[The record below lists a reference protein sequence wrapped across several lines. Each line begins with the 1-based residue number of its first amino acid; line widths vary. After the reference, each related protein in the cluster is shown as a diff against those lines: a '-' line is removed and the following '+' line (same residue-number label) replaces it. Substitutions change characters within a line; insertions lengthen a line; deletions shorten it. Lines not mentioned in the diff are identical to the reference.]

1 MSKIVTDDN
10 PLEPKSEM
18 LKIVNLEFVE
28 KNYPHERQ
36 SIVDGLIRT
45 GSVMNI
51 IAAPKVGKSFIASNL
66 AMCLITGSDFLG
78 FPVARQGRTLVV
90 DNELHLETLSY
101 RYRAT
106 RTAMNVPE
114 DQRHMI
120 DMLSLRGVP
129 CDIPMLHKHIGG
141 TRPGHYSAII
151 LDAFYKLIPS
161 GISEND
167 NTAMGG
173 IYTQL
178 ERLATEMDCAV
189 VVIHHSSK
197 GFQGDKSLSDVGAG
211 AGTISRS
218 VDAHMVIRPHET
230 PGMCVCEA
238 LVRSW
243 KQPDPR
249 TIQFQFPVW
258 RVVAEEQPIVQQ
270 PKAPGAEKRAAEERE
285 TDRVIKDAIASEPLT
300 EKQIMDCTGIS
311 KAKVQAS
318 LRRIGAEIRETG
330 QTHRGLGWAKWGMPV
345 EIINGSEW
353 TGL

>member
-1 MSKIVTDDN
+1 MPKYVTDDN

-18 LKIVNLEFVE
+18 LKIVNLEYIE

-78 FPVARQGRTLVV
+78 FPIARQGKTLVV

-120 DMLSLRGVP
+120 DILSLRGIP
-129 CDIPMLHKHIGG
+129 CDIPMLQKHVGG

-230 PGMCVCEA
+230 PGYCVCEA

-243 KQPDPR
+243 KQPEPR
-249 TIQFQFPVW
+249 TIQFNFPVW
-258 RVVAEEQPIVQQ
+258 RVVTDEKPIVQQ
-270 PKAPGAEKRAAEERE
+270 PKSPGAEKRAAEERE
-285 TDRVIKDAIASEPLT
+285 TDRVVKDTLTSGDLT
-300 EKQIMDCTGIS
+300 EKQISDITGIS
-311 KAKVQAS
+311 RPKVKAA
-318 LRRIGAEIRETG
+318 LLRIGAIITETG
-330 QTHRGLGWAKWGMPV
+330 QTQRGTGWAKYSNPP
-345 EIINGSEW
+345 EFTNGSDW
-353 TGL
+353 TG

>member
-1 MSKIVTDDN
+1 MPKYVTDDN

-18 LKIVNLEFVE
+18 LKIVNLEYIE

-78 FPVARQGRTLVV
+78 FPIARQGKTLVV

-120 DMLSLRGVP
+120 DILSLRGIP
-129 CDIPMLHKHIGG
+129 CDIPMLQKHVGG

-167 NTAMGG
+167 NKTVYIGDAAVTVAGG
-173 IYTQL
+173 FEIVKN
-178 ERLATEMDCAV
+178 AV
-189 VVIHHSSK
+189 VPVKIAN
-197 GFQGDKSLSDVGAG
+197 GDKVSSRGRSLSRRA
-211 AGTISRS
+211 SPR
-218 VDAHMVIRPHET
+218 
-230 PGMCVCEA
+230 
-238 LVRSW
+238 RSW
-243 KQPDPR
+243 LGIGGLRQG
-249 TIQFQFPVW
+249 
-258 RVVAEEQPIVQQ
+258 VASACP
-270 PKAPGAEKRAAEERE
+270 
-285 TDRVIKDAIASEPLT
+285 
-300 EKQIMDCTGIS
+300 C
-311 KAKVQAS
+311 
-318 LRRIGAEIRETG
+318 RI
-330 QTHRGLGWAKWGMPV
+330 
-345 EIINGSEW
+345 
-353 TGL
+353 